1 MRSAWETKPLWM
13 LWMGRAASTGQGRK
27 ARELR
32 MDFTNKVAVV
42 TGSSRGIGRAI
53 AMQLAEGGA
62 KVVVN
67 YRSNKAAADQVVE
80 EIRAS
85 GGEAIS
91 IQADVCQVDEAQA
104 LIDAAKEAFDRIDIL
119 VNNAGTTRDT
129 LIMRMSEEDWDVVID
144 TNLKGTFNCIKA
156 ASRQMMRQ
164 RYGRIIVITSVSGLA
179 GNPGQ
184 ANYASAKAG
193 LIGLT
198 KTVAKELGSRGIT
211 CNAVAPGYVHTD
223 LTASLPE
230 DLIQLAIER
239 TPLGRTGTPEDM
251 AKAVAFLASDD
262 ASFITGQVLA
272 VDGGLA
278 IS

>member
-1 MRSAWETKPLWM
+1 
-13 LWMGRAASTGQGRK
+13 
-27 ARELR
+27 
-32 MDFTNKVAVV
+32 MDFADKVAVV

-53 AMQLAEGGA
+53 ALRLAAGGA

-67 YRSNKAAADQVVE
+67 YRGSEAAAKEVVE
-80 EIRAS
+80 QIKAHD
-85 GGEAIS
+85 GEAIAV
-91 IQADVCQVDEAQA
+91 QADVSQVAEAEA
-104 LIDAAKEAFDRIDIL
+104 LIEAAKKAFGRVDIL

-164 RYGRIIVITSVSGLA
+164 RYGRIVNITSVSGLA

-211 CNAVAPGYVHTD
+211 CNAIAPGYVRTD
-223 LTASLPE
+223 LTADLPPE
-230 DLIQLAIER
+230 LIQLAIER
-239 TPLGRTGTPEDM
+239 TPLGRTGTAEEM
-251 AKAVAFLASDD
+251 AAAVAFLASDE
-262 ASFITGQVLA
+262 AGFVTGQVLA

-278 IS
+278 L

>member
-1 MRSAWETKPLWM
+1 MN
-13 LWMGRAASTGQGRK
+13 
-27 ARELR
+27 
-32 MDFTNKVAVV
+32 FTDKVAVV

-53 AMQLAEGGA
+53 ALRLAAEGA
-62 KVVVN
+62 AVVVN
-67 YRSNKAAADQVVE
+67 YQRNQAAAEEVVDQ
-80 EIRAS
+80 IKADGGRAI
-85 GGEAIS
+85 AV
-91 IQADVCQVDEAQA
+91 QADVRDPAQAQA
-104 LIDAAKEAFDRIDIL
+104 LINTAKKEFGRVDIL

-129 LIMRMSEEDWDVVID
+129 LIMRMSEEDWDLVID
-144 TNLKGTFNCIKA
+144 TNLKGAFNCTKA
-156 ASRQMMRQ
+156 VARQMMRQ
-164 RYGRIIVITSVSGLA
+164 RYGRIVNITSVAGIA
-179 GNPGQ
+179 GNAGQ

-211 CNAVAPGYVHTD
+211 CNAVAPGLVPTD

-230 DLIQLAIER
+230 DLVQQAIEH

-251 AKAVAFLASDD
+251 AAAVAFLASDE

-278 IS
+278 I

>member
-1 MRSAWETKPLWM
+1 
-13 LWMGRAASTGQGRK
+13 
-27 ARELR
+27 
-32 MDFTNKVAVV
+32 MDFDFTDKVAVV

-53 AMQLAEGGA
+53 ALRLAAGGA

-67 YRSNKAAADQVVE
+67 YRGNESAAAEVVDQ
-80 EIRAS
+80 IQAA
-85 GGEAIS
+85 GGEALAV
-91 IQADVCQVDEAQA
+91 QADVSDPAQA
-104 LIDAAKEAFDRIDIL
+104 EALIASAKKAYGRIDIL

-156 ASRQMMRQ
+156 VTRPMMRQ
-164 RYGRIIVITSVSGLA
+164 KYGRIVNVTSVSGLA
-179 GNPGQ
+179 GNAGQ
-184 ANYASAKAG
+184 ANYAAAKAG
-193 LIGLT
+193 LVGLT

-211 CNAVAPGYVHTD
+211 CNAVAPGYVPTD

-230 DLIQLAIER
+230 ELIQLAIER

-251 AKAVAFLASDD
+251 AAAVAFLASDD
-262 ASFITGQVLA
+262 ASYITGQVLA

-278 IS
+278 MA

>member
-1 MRSAWETKPLWM
+1 
-13 LWMGRAASTGQGRK
+13 
-27 ARELR
+27 
-32 MDFTNKVAVV
+32 MDFTDKVAVV

-53 AMQLAEGGA
+53 ALRLAEGGA

-67 YRSNKAAADQVVE
+67 YRGNEAAANEVLAQ
-80 EIRAS
+80 ISA
-85 GGEAIS
+85 GGGQAIAV
-91 IQADVCQVDEAQA
+91 QADVSQVAEAQA
-104 LIDAAKEAFDRIDIL
+104 LIDTAKKEFGRIDIL

-129 LIMRMSEEDWDVVID
+129 LLMRMSEEDWDVVID

-156 ASRQMMRQ
+156 VSRQMMRQ
-164 RYGRIIVITSVSGLA
+164 RYGRIVNVTSVAGIA
-179 GNPGQ
+179 GNAGQ

-211 CNAVAPGYVHTD
+211 CNAIAPGFVPTD

-230 DLIQLAIER
+230 DLVELAIER
-239 TPLGRTGTPEDM
+239 TPLGRMGTPENM
-251 AKAVAFLASDD
+251 AAAVAFLASDD
-262 ASFITGQVLA
+262 ASFVTGQVLA